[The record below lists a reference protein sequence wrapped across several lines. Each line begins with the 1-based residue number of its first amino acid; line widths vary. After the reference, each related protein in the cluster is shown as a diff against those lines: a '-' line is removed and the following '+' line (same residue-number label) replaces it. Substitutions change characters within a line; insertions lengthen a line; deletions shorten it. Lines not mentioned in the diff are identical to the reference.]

1 MENKN
6 AIAAT
11 IGIGAIGS
19 ILAYYGYNK
28 LSNPIS
34 EDTNNDSFV
43 NAGEGIG
50 TTSDMKRNTEVDIK
64 DHIKD
69 QIKDQIKK
77 EVEKMVQDVSPKKTK
92 GDEWK
97 NFWAAEYHENVK
109 KTTLLEQE

>member
-64 DHIKD
+64 D
-69 QIKDQIKK
+69 QIKDQIKREVEK
-77 EVEKMVQDVSPKKTK
+77 EVEKIVSPKKTK
-92 GDEWK
+92 RDEWK
-97 NFWAAEYHENVK
+97 NFWAEEYHENAK

>member
-64 DHIKD
+64 E
-69 QIKDQIKK
+69 QIKK
-77 EVEKMVQDVSPKKTK
+77 EVEKEVEKSVSPKKTK
-92 GDEWK
+92 RDEWK
-97 NFWAAEYHENVK
+97 NFWAEEYHENAK

>member
-64 DHIKD
+64 E
-69 QIKDQIKK
+69 QIKK

-92 GDEWK
+92 RDEWK